1 MFQTIT
7 PSAFPTIIYFPSPP
21 ATTLSI
27 NSLPLTT
34 SVPISIIHSIP
45 DGSCIALVSPDTST
59 LTVLHTPASPPPS
72 NSSLVVSLTP
82 DGLVDP
88 TPLSPSVLAL
98 IAQTLT
104 EGYTN
109 PQSGVV
115 SYSNL
120 SAVSPYAC
128 NPLQFILPALLPAAS
143 YHLSPSL
150 QVSDGDLEKENAYL
164 EKEMGIDQYNELM
177 QRVEQSLPLPSAPTN
192 IPLETPSLPILELP
206 AQGPTQGPAKGGTNS
221 GSRPVISTHPPTKT
235 FIASLPPTT
244 LTTLLHEQTLCYHLF
259 PHLLQTLAPAALPH
273 THTYILHALT
283 LHVLLLLTADH
294 HPSLTT
300 IQTLVHNLHGY
311 LLAARGIH
319 GKSVPPPP
327 PPPGVTVPPKSFYAD
342 VVASLPNVLTVLAPY
357 RDIPEVD
364 EAAIEGIEAI
374 MNGYAGGAAG
384 GAAAVV
390 AAMDED
396 DDEITLLLT
405 QLELPNLASI
415 YEEKRKTEDIIMAC
429 RRLLDEGS
437 AVEKEEV
444 MIFLG
449 FYEHEVN
456 V

>member
-1 MFQTIT
+1 M
-7 PSAFPTIIYFPSPP
+7 
-21 ATTLSI
+21 
-27 NSLPLTT
+27 
-34 SVPISIIHSIP
+34 
-45 DGSCIALVSPDTST
+45 
-59 LTVLHTPASPPPS
+59 
-72 NSSLVVSLTP
+72 
-82 DGLVDP
+82 
-88 TPLSPSVLAL
+88 
-98 IAQTLT
+98 
-104 EGYTN
+104 
-109 PQSGVV
+109 
-115 SYSNL
+115 
-120 SAVSPYAC
+120 
-128 NPLQFILPALLPAAS
+128 
-143 YHLSPSL
+143 
-150 QVSDGDLEKENAYL
+150 
-164 EKEMGIDQYNELM
+164 
-177 QRVEQSLPLPSAPTN
+177 
-192 IPLETPSLPILELP
+192 
-206 AQGPTQGPAKGGTNS
+206 
-221 GSRPVISTHPPTKT
+221 
-235 FIASLPPTT
+235 
-244 LTTLLHEQTLCYHLF
+244 
-259 PHLLQTLAPAALPH
+259 
-273 THTYILHALT
+273 
-283 LHVLLLLTADH
+283 
-294 HPSLTT
+294 
-300 IQTLVHNLHGY
+300 
-311 LLAARGIH
+311 
-319 GKSVPPPP
+319 PPPP